1 MSTMELNKLPD
12 FDDLDRL
19 VFEIRD
25 LSLEAE
31 YLDVYIKAKEA
42 EIIEEYTS
50 NPEKFVSGKVISMTQ
65 LKSTVAFTG
74 ENGEL
79 VEKRRELARARADL
93 EAAKLKFGLERSKI
107 DVWRTQSAN
116 ERLAVS

>member
-1 MSTMELNKLPD
+1 MSTTELNLPD

-19 VFEIRD
+19 IIEIRD

-42 EIIEEYTS
+42 EIVEEYTT
-50 NPEKFVSGKVISMTQ
+50 NPVKFVNGKAVSMTQ
-65 LKSTVAFTG
+65 LKTTVAYTG
-74 ENGEL
+74 ESGEL
-79 VEKRRELARARADL
+79 TERRRELAKARAEL
-93 EAAKLKFGLERSKI
+93 EAAKLKFGLEKAKI

-116 ERLAVS
+116 ERLALS

>member
-1 MSTMELNKLPD
+1 MSTIELNKLPD

-19 VFEIRD
+19 VSEIRD
-25 LSLEAE
+25 LSLEVE
-31 YLDVYIKAKEA
+31 YLDVYIKTKEA
-42 EIIEEYTS
+42 EVIEEYTT
-50 NPEKFVSGKVISMTQ
+50 NPEKFVGGKTISMTQ
-65 LKSTVAFTG
+65 LKATVAYTG

-79 VEKRRELARARADL
+79 IDRRKELAKARAEL